1 MTAAPLHL
9 QGGESGHGPQ
19 SASGAMED
27 GMAKPVRSVTKRM
40 VIMLLAV
47 GLVFGGVF
55 GFQIFKN
62 TMIKKFMSAMA
73 SPPQTVS
80 AAAAMME
87 EWQPQIEAVG
97 SLRAV
102 NGADLAFEAPG
113 IVTELHFNS
122 GDDVSAGDILVT
134 LRADDD
140 IARLEAL
147 RATANLAEITYQ
159 RDQEQFKIKGVS
171 QATLDTDAA
180 NVKNA
185 KAQVAQQQ
193 AIVDKK
199 TLRAPF
205 AGHLGVRAV
214 DIGQYIN
221 AGTTVVTLQALDPIY
236 ADFFL
241 PQQALT
247 QVRLEQS
254 VTVKV
259 DTYPDQDFTGTITA
273 INPKV
278 DPATRNVQVRAT
290 LKNPARQLLPGMY
303 ASVSIAAGDKQRYV
317 TLPQT
322 AVTYN
327 PYGETV
333 YVVDNKGNDSQGKPQ
348 LIARQIF
355 VTAGPKRGDQVAILS
370 GIEQGQDVVTAGQMK
385 LRNGSSLIIDNQ
397 IRPTADANPVPV
409 DQ

>member
-1 MTAAPLHL
+1 M
-9 QGGESGHGPQ
+9 
-19 SASGAMED
+19 
-27 GMAKPVRSVTKRM
+27 TKRM
-40 VIMLLAV
+40 IIMLIAV
-47 GLVFGGVF
+47 GVVFGGVF

-62 TMIKKFMSAMA
+62 TMIKKFMSAMPQ
-73 SPPQTVS
+73 PPQTVS
-80 AAAAMME
+80 TVTAAIQ
-87 EWQPQIEAVG
+87 EWQLQIEAVG

-102 NGADLAFEAPG
+102 NGADLAFEVSG
-113 IVTELHFNS
+113 IVKELHFKS
-122 GDDVSAGDILVT
+122 GDDVAAGDILLT

-140 IARLEAL
+140 MAKLEAL
-147 RATANLAEITYQ
+147 KATAALSEIVHQ
-159 RDQEQFKIKGVS
+159 RDQEQFKIKAVS

-180 NVKNA
+180 NLKNA
-185 KAQVAQQQ
+185 KAQVAEQQ
-193 AIVDKK
+193 AVVDKK

-205 AGHLGVRAV
+205 AGHLGVRVV
-214 DIGQYIN
+214 DIGQYIS

-241 PQQALT
+241 PQQALN
-247 QVRLEQS
+247 QIRLEQV
-254 VTVKV
+254 VTIKI
-259 DTYPDQDFTGTITA
+259 DTYPNGDFAGTITA

-290 LKNPARQLLPGMY
+290 LKNPDRLLLPGMY
-303 ASVSIAAGDKQRYV
+303 ASVNVAAGGKQRYI

-333 YVVDNKGNDSQGKPQ
+333 YIVDDKGKDPQGQAQ

-355 VTAGPKRGDQVAILS
+355 VTAGLKRGDQVAILS
-370 GIEQGQDVVTAGQMK
+370 GVEEGQTVVTAGQMK
-385 LRNGSSLIIDNQ
+385 LRNGSALVIDNA
-397 IRPTADANPVPV
+397 IRPTADANPTPI